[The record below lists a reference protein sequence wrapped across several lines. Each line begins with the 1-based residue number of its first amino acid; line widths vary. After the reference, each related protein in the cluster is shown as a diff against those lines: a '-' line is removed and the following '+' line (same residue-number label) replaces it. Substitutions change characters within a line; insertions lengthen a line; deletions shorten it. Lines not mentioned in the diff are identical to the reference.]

1 MYVQR
6 VQRTNGSYHL
16 LVTSRSDD
24 YFLRSDGH
32 LRSDE
37 QMVEVIRSDRH
48 FKWLSLEVT
57 IASWE
62 VTVTRINGQMVMVI
76 RK

>member
-1 MYVQR
+1 MTSNFISRHYYVKD
-6 VQRTNGSYHL
+6 VGGPLEVKGFNILTSDGSNNGSYHL

-48 FKWLSLEVT
+48 FK
-57 IASWE
+57 
-62 VTVTRINGQMVMVI
+62 
-76 RK
+76 